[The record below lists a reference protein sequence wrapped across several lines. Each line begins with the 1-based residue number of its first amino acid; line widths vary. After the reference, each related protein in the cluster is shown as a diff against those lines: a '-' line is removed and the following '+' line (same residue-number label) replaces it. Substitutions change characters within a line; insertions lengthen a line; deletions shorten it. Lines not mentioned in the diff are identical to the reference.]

1 MTQTGVAENLDILF
15 SGAVFH
21 SQWKGG
27 EPVIGKELVRFL
39 SERHNC
45 RVCHSLPFALDK
57 TRSILRFIQE
67 DNSPISSAINKSSI
81 SKSDIVLSF
90 YDFDLAIMRQSI
102 KQKVPVIATQHI
114 YWGLCP
120 KFDLWNNTLN
130 CSCSRIEQEARD
142 CKECISKQ
150 NDLGPKIAT
159 SLFTK
164 KRINELRYNR
174 KLSFSECNAIIVPSY
189 FMAKL
194 YKKELG
200 EVDVRVI
207 HNGIDTN
214 FYQPTETEP
223 AGPKKLI
230 IYAGARTNVK
240 GYDHYV
246 KLANEI
252 SKTRDDVEFAAFG
265 YGKGSTDTCVK
276 DLGYLDKQDVPKKY
290 SNAYA
295 LIFPALWDEPFAQI
309 PLESMACGCPVIA
322 YGSGGVSEMISNGE
336 NGHLVSTGDFD
347 QLYKTTTD
355 LLDNPSKAQQMRKS
369 SRRYI
374 EEHFNRTTMLGE
386 YEKILLEFSKY

>member
-1 MTQTGVAENLDILF
+1 
-15 SGAVFH
+15 
-21 SQWKGG
+21 
-27 EPVIGKELVRFL
+27 
-39 SERHNC
+39 
-45 RVCHSLPFALDK
+45 
-57 TRSILRFIQE
+57 
-67 DNSPISSAINKSSI
+67 
-81 SKSDIVLSF
+81 
-90 YDFDLAIMRQSI
+90 MRQCI

-130 CSCSRIEQEARD
+130 CSCSKIEPNERD

-150 NDLGPKIAT
+150 NNLGPKIAT
-159 SLFTK
+159 RLFSK
-164 KRINELRYNR
+164 KTINKLRYNR
-174 KLSFSECNAIIVPSY
+174 TISFAECNGIIVPSN

-200 EVDVRVI
+200 EVDVRVV
-207 HNGIDTN
+207 HNGIDTD
-214 FYQPTETEP
+214 FYQPTKIEET
-223 AGPKKLI
+223 GSKKLI

-252 SKTRDDVEFAAFG
+252 SKTREDVEFAAFG
-265 YGKGSTDTCVK
+265 YGKGSTDTCIH

-290 SNAYA
+290 SNSYA

-322 YGSGGVSEMISNGE
+322 YASGGVAEMISNGE

-347 QLYKTTTD
+347 QLYKTTID
-355 LLDNPSKAQQMRKS
+355 LLDNPFKAQQMRQS
-369 SRRYI
+369 SRKYI
-374 EEHFNRTTMLGE
+374 EEHFKKDKMLE
-386 YEKILLEFSKY
+386 KYEKIITEFKK